1 MLTNKKYSMKKAT
14 LIILCATLIACN
26 KTNNTSTENKSHN
39 VVWAEKVKT
48 VLPLE
53 KDSLTNIPYLVEW
66 NKYDKKTIFES
77 LTNAVLK
84 GKLKAYCNYPD
95 CPLTIEQ
102 FKNTLD
108 FWDSTNYVEDENN
121 PGTMMSIPI
130 HERITAE
137 DIVQVRFDE
146 HIEFDTTN
154 YTFNNKISVVE
165 FLIEKK
171 TIETG
176 EVIGLKYLFGV
187 KLDDASMEKK

>member
-1 MLTNKKYSMKKAT
+1 VLTNKNHSMKKAT
-14 LIILCATLIACN
+14 LIILCATMIACN
-26 KTNNTSTENKSHN
+26 KNNNTSSENNGHN
-39 VVWAEKVKT
+39 VVWASKVKT

-66 NKYDKKTIFES
+66 NQYDKKTIFES

-108 FWDSTNYVEDENN
+108 SWDSTHYAEDPNN
-121 PGTMMSIPI
+121 PGKMISAPI
-130 HERITAE
+130 NKKITAD

-165 FLIEKK
+165 FLINKK
-171 TIETG
+171 DMETG
-176 EVIGLKYLFGV
+176 EVLGLKYLFGV

>member
-1 MLTNKKYSMKKAT
+1 MKKAT
-14 LIILCATLIACN
+14 LIILCATMIACN
-26 KTNNTSTENKSHN
+26 KNNSTSTENNGHS

-66 NKYDKKTIFES
+66 NQYDKKTIFES

-102 FKNTLD
+102 FKNTLES
-108 FWDSTNYVEDENN
+108 WDSTHVVQDINN
-121 PGTMMSIPI
+121 PGTSTYTPTLKK
-130 HERITAE
+130 ITAN

-165 FLIEKK
+165 FLINKK
-171 TIETG
+171 DMETG
-176 EVIGLKYLFGV
+176 EVLGLKYLFGV